1 MDAETPRVNAGSM
14 RERELEVEIA
24 RLKAELEVLGG
35 GAEPTEIA
43 ARFLA
48 MAANTVDQAIAAARE
63 EADDIVSGVA
73 AEAEARRAE
82 AERMKAEAADHL
94 HVERARVADEVER
107 LAEVRSALENERTV
121 LERYHEELKRR
132 VQQLA
137 ESMVSFMTTEPPLA
151 AIDELAALALDPDTA
166 GVDPGLARRDLPPE
180 DTSVGEVAAVGEA
193 VAEPLADQ
201 EELVVPIRRRSGL
214 FARSWGREGGAAPRA
229 PHAPTG
235 DDGVFGASA
244 SQLIEQISQ
253 ERLAAALAEDLDED
267 ARFRSFLDGDGERDP
282 SRDWLLRTEGE

>member
-1 MDAETPRVNAGSM
+1 MDAKTPRVNAGSM

-151 AIDELAALALDPDTA
+151 AIDELAALALDTDTA
-166 GVDPGLARRDLPPE
+166 AVDPGLARRNRPPE
-180 DTSVGEVAAVGEA
+180 DASVGEA

-214 FARSWGREGGAAPRA
+214 FARSWGREGGAAPMA

-244 SQLIEQISQ
+244 SQLIEQISP

>member
-1 MDAETPRVNAGSM
+1 MDAETPRFNAGSM
-14 RERELEVEIA
+14 RER
-24 RLKAELEVLGG
+24 EVLGG

-94 HVERARVADEVER
+94 QVERARVADEVER

-166 GVDPGLARRDLPPE
+166 AVDPGLARRDLPLE
-180 DTSVGEVAAVGEA
+180 DASVGDAAAEA
-193 VAEPLADQ
+193 SADQ
-201 EELVVPIRRRSGL
+201 EELAVPIRRRSGL

-244 SQLIEQISQ
+244 SQLIEQISP

>member
-1 MDAETPRVNAGSM
+1 MDAKTPRVNAGSM

-151 AIDELAALALDPDTA
+151 AIDELAALALDTDTA
-166 GVDPGLARRDLPPE
+166 AVDPGLARRNRPPE
-180 DTSVGEVAAVGEA
+180 DASVGEA

-214 FARSWGREGGAAPRA
+214 FARSWGREGDAAPRA

-244 SQLIEQISQ
+244 SQLIEQISP

>member
-63 EADDIVSGVA
+63 EANDIVSGVA
-73 AEAEARRAE
+73 AEAEARRTE
-82 AERMKAEAADHL
+82 AERMKAEAAGHL
-94 HVERARVADEVER
+94 RVERARVADEVER

-151 AIDELAALALDPDTA
+151 AIDELAALALDTDTA
-166 GVDPGLARRDLPPE
+166 AVDPGLARRNLPPE
-180 DTSVGEVAAVGEA
+180 DASVGEA

-214 FARSWGREGGAAPRA
+214 FARSWGREGGAAPMA

-244 SQLIEQISQ
+244 SQLIEQISP

>member
-1 MDAETPRVNAGSM
+1 MDAKTTRVNAGSM

-151 AIDELAALALDPDTA
+151 AIDELAALALDPDTVA
-166 GVDPGLARRDLPPE
+166 VDPGLARRDLPPE
-180 DTSVGEVAAVGEA
+180 DASVGEA

-214 FARSWGREGGAAPRA
+214 FARSWGREGGAAPMA

-244 SQLIEQISQ
+244 SQLIEQISP

>member
-166 GVDPGLARRDLPPE
+166 AVDPGLARRDRPPE
-180 DTSVGEVAAVGEA
+180 DASVGEAA
-193 VAEPLADQ
+193 AEPLADQ

-244 SQLIEQISQ
+244 SQLIEQISP

>member
-1 MDAETPRVNAGSM
+1 MDAKTPRVNAGSM

-166 GVDPGLARRDLPPE
+166 AVDPGLARRNRPPE
-180 DTSVGEVAAVGEA
+180 DASVGEA

-214 FARSWGREGGAAPRA
+214 FARSWGREGDAAPRA

-244 SQLIEQISQ
+244 SQLIEQISP

>member
-43 ARFLA
+43 ARFLT

-151 AIDELAALALDPDTA
+151 AIDELAALALDTDTA
-166 GVDPGLARRDLPPE
+166 AVDPGLARRNRPPE
-180 DTSVGEVAAVGEA
+180 DASVGEA

-214 FARSWGREGGAAPRA
+214 FARSWGREGGAAPMA

-244 SQLIEQISQ
+244 SQLIEQISP

>member
-63 EADDIVSGVA
+63 EAADIVSGVA

-166 GVDPGLARRDLPPE
+166 AVDPGLARRDLPPE
-180 DTSVGEVAAVGEA
+180 DAVVGEA

-201 EELVVPIRRRSGL
+201 EELAVPIRRRSGL

-229 PHAPTG
+229 PHAPMS

-244 SQLIEQISQ
+244 SQLIEQISP

-282 SRDWLLRTEGE
+282 SRDWLLRAEGE

>member
-73 AEAEARRAE
+73 AEADARRAE

-166 GVDPGLARRDLPPE
+166 AVDPGLARRNLPLE
-180 DTSVGEVAAVGEA
+180 DASVGEA
-193 VAEPLADQ
+193 VSEPLADQ

-214 FARSWGREGGAAPRA
+214 FARSWGREGGAAPMA

-244 SQLIEQISQ
+244 SQLIEQISP

>member
-43 ARFLA
+43 ARFLT

-166 GVDPGLARRDLPPE
+166 AVDPGLARRDLPLE
-180 DTSVGEVAAVGEA
+180 DASVGEAA
-193 VAEPLADQ
+193 AEPLADQ

-214 FARSWGREGGAAPRA
+214 FARSWGREGDAAPRA

-244 SQLIEQISQ
+244 SQLIEQISP

>member
-166 GVDPGLARRDLPPE
+166 AVDPGLARRDLP
-180 DTSVGEVAAVGEA
+180 
-193 VAEPLADQ
+193 
-201 EELVVPIRRRSGL
+201 
-214 FARSWGREGGAAPRA
+214 
-229 PHAPTG
+229 
-235 DDGVFGASA
+235 
-244 SQLIEQISQ
+244 
-253 ERLAAALAEDLDED
+253 
-267 ARFRSFLDGDGERDP
+267 
-282 SRDWLLRTEGE
+282 